1 MAKYPQASLVYDAAK
16 LFCERCLLSD
26 GSLLGEESLWTA
38 ENLRRLHDAFVKDP
52 DEGDRSFT
60 DKFRDQ
66 IAKAGNGA
74 VARLA
79 AEVVAVHFLFPSNVG
94 GDRKKA
100 LVAEVL
106 GWGGGKLP
114 DDSLLAKA
122 FAKGVGSGGQGYNTR
137 RPFEIAFLI
146 EFALKWKELDADS
159 RSALLADPTA
169 FMAFVDSIDGADSRQ
184 LRHMLLHLV
193 HPDAFERIAS
203 GEHKRRV
210 GAAFASLVGDD
221 GSDDLETRLR
231 KIRASL
237 ASMLPGVDLDFYDSP
252 LVEVWNDQG
261 DDPADGLSLEAL
273 RHKRQIVLYG
283 PPGTGKTHQ
292 AKSIAERLIRPA
304 LLAAMG
310 PKEYFARQTE
320 VAEAIRRR
328 THRLQLHPA
337 YGYEDFVRG
346 LHIDGRGG
354 TEYRPGYLPRLV
366 DEMEADD
373 PRIPHVLILDEM
385 NRADLS
391 RTLGEAFS
399 LLEDRDQE
407 IELPGADADGRTTRL
422 RIPSNLFVVGTMN
435 LIDQSVE
442 QMDFALRRRFLWV
455 RCPFSRQALI
465 SASESRWRK
474 IGGRID
480 WSVVASD
487 FEILAR
493 AAESLND
500 RISESSLLGPQY
512 EIGHA
517 YLLDAVSFLMDDL
530 GPQPRTFL
538 WAKGKAKRPVEQTW
552 ELSLLPLLEEYMA
565 GLDSRS
571 RKGEIDKLRETFLR
585 PTMEAD

>member
-1 MAKYPQASLVYDAAK
+1 MARYPNATSVYEAAN

-26 GSLLGEESLWTA
+26 GSLLGNEPLWTA
-38 ENLRRLHDAFVKDP
+38 ENLRRLHDAFVRYPERDA
-52 DEGDRSFT
+52 RSFT
-60 DKFRDQ
+60 ETFKDQ
-66 IAKAGNGA
+66 IAEAGNDA
-74 VARLA
+74 IARLA
-79 AEVVAVHFLFPSNVG
+79 AEVVAVHFLFPSNVRG
-94 GDRKKA
+94 NTKRA
-100 LVAEVL
+100 LVTQVL
-106 GWGGGKLP
+106 GWGNGALP
-114 DDSLLAKA
+114 EDSLLARA
-122 FAKGVGSGGQGYNTR
+122 FAQGVGSGGLGYNTR
-137 RPFEIAFLI
+137 RPLEIAFLI
-146 EFALKWKELDADS
+146 EFALEWKGLDAEQ
-159 RSALLADPTA
+159 RAALLIDHMA
-169 FMAFVDSIDGADSRQ
+169 FMAFVDQVAGADTRQ

-193 HPDAFERIAS
+193 YPDYFERISS
-203 GEHKRRV
+203 GAQK
-210 GAAFASLVGDD
+210 SLVAKAFSSLVRDD
-221 GSDDLETRLR
+221 GEADLDTRLWR
-231 KIRASL
+231 IRESL
-237 ASMLPGVDLDFYDSP
+237 KEMLPGVDLDFYDPP
-252 LVEVWNDQG
+252 LLQFWNDQG
-261 DDPADGLSLEAL
+261 EDPVAGLSLEAL

-304 LLAAMG
+304 LLEVWG
-310 PKEYFARQTE
+310 PEGYFARQAE
-320 VAEAIRRR
+320 VAEQIRCR

-366 DEMEADD
+366 EKMKLDH
-373 PRIPHVLILDEM
+373 PKIPHVLILDEM
-385 NRADLS
+385 NRTDLS

-407 IELPGADADGRTTRL
+407 IELPGADADGNTTRL

-455 RCPFSRQALI
+455 RCPFSRQALL
-465 SASESRWRK
+465 SASESRWREA
-474 IGGRID
+474 GGRIE
-480 WSVVASD
+480 WSVVAPD

-517 YLLDAVSFLMDDL
+517 YLLDAVTFLMDDL
-530 GPQPRTFL
+530 GRQPRTFL
-538 WAKGKAKRPVEQTW
+538 WATGKAKRPVEQTW

-571 RKGEIDKLRETFLR
+571 RKSEIDKLRETFLR
-585 PTMEAD
+585 PTTEAD

>member
-1 MAKYPQASLVYDAAK
+1 MARYPQATLVYDAAK

-26 GSLLGEESLWTA
+26 GSLLGDESLWTA
-38 ENLRRLHDAFVKDP
+38 ENLRRLHDTFVKDP
-52 DEGDRSFT
+52 DVGDRSFT

-66 IAKAGNGA
+66 IAKAGNDA

-94 GDRKKA
+94 ADRKKA
-100 LVAEVL
+100 LVAEVA
-106 GWGGGKLP
+106 GWGGGTLTE
-114 DDSLLAKA
+114 DSPVTKA
-122 FAKGVGSGGQGYNTR
+122 FDKGVGSGGQGYNTR

-146 EFALKWKELDADS
+146 EFALKWKELDTERRA
-159 RSALLADPTA
+159 ALLPDPTA
-169 FMAFVDSIDGADSRQ
+169 FMAFVDSVDGAEARQ

-193 HPDAFERIAS
+193 HPDSFERIAS

-210 GAAFASLVGDD
+210 GAAFSSLAGD
-221 GSDDLETRLR
+221 GSDDLDARLR
-231 KIRASL
+231 RIRESL
-237 ASMLPGVDLDFYDSP
+237 ASMIPGAGLDFYDPP

-261 DDPADGLSLEAL
+261 EAPADGLSLEAL

-304 LLAAMG
+304 LLAVMG
-310 PKEYFARQTE
+310 PKEYFARRADVE
-320 VAEAIRRR
+320 EGIRRR

-373 PRIPHVLILDEM
+373 RRIPHVLILDEM

-407 IELPGADADGRTTRL
+407 IELPGADADGKTTRL
-422 RIPSNLFVVGTMN
+422 RIPSNLYVVGTMN

-455 RCPFSRQALI
+455 RCPFSRQALL

-474 IGGRID
+474 AGGRID
-480 WSVVASD
+480 WSVVAPD
-487 FEILAR
+487 FEILGR
-493 AAESLND
+493 AAEALNR

-530 GPQPRTFL
+530 GSQPRTFL

-565 GLDSRS
+565 GFDSRS
-571 RKGEIDKLRETFLR
+571 RKSEIDKLRETFLR
-585 PTMEAD
+585 PTTEAD